1 MTVTKISKTIRLK
14 LFPGYEVQHKFYGS
28 SGPGKDVL
36 VRFDFIS
43 KMLKDKVRFES
54 EGLRW
59 KNHFRPWIEIPS
71 LFSCTEDFFQITEEI
86 TS

>member
-28 SGPGKDVL
+28 SGPRKDVL
-36 VRFDFIS
+36 VGFNLIS

-54 EGLRW
+54 KGLRW
-59 KNHFRPWIEIPS
+59 KNHFQPWTEILN
-71 LFSCTEDFFQITEEI
+71 LFSCTNDFV
-86 TS
+86 